1 MLRDV
6 VLKPVVERAPKL
18 QCPVAICTGIAAGV
32 PCIWVELIKTV
43 LANHILKFGEF
54 NAVQIRHKGFKSAVA
69 EIAVLEIIFQR
80 KL

>member
-6 VLKPVVERAPKL
+6 VLKPVVERVVKL
-18 QCPVAICTGIAAGV
+18 QRPVAIRTGVPAGV

-43 LANHILKFGEF
+43 LANHILKFREF
-54 NAVQIRHKGFKSAVA
+54 NTIQIRDKGFKSAVA
-69 EIAVLEIIFQR
+69 EIAVLEIVFQR